1 MESLMANKYGVLDL
15 GSNSFHLKI
24 VEFKDQKIVNN
35 FKHKEFVKFGLAT
48 KSSGEVKNKYRKK
61 SIEALS
67 RISEIIKKD
76 PPNYLKVIGTNSL
89 RNINDNDFLEDM
101 ENTLGSSIEVIS
113 SDQEGKLIYDGVVN
127 TTNILPKNY
136 YILDIGGSST
146 EIISVKN
153 SLINK
158 ILSFNIGSLTL
169 NDKFFLT
176 SGSIKDWYESIIY
189 LSDVF
194 SELHEL
200 RRDNIDSKKSEN
212 FFAFGT
218 SGTVKAV
225 MRALDSF
232 GYKTENTY
240 SLEDLD
246 YLSHVL
252 INYENLYDKE
262 KKLLKNTIDI
272 NRLNI
277 MLSGLSILQTITI
290 ILEINTIAK
299 ANGALREGVL
309 YNLFQNKNI

>member
-1 MESLMANKYGVLDL
+1 MRDKYGVLDL

-35 FKHKEFVKFGLAT
+35 FKHKEFVKFGLAV
-48 KSSGEVKNKYRKK
+48 KNSGELKNKYRKK

-67 RISEIIKKD
+67 RISKIIKKD

-89 RNINDNDFLEDM
+89 RNINDNNFLKDM

-113 SDQEGKLIYDGVVN
+113 SDQEGKLIYDGVIN
-127 TTNILPKNY
+127 TTKILPKNY

-176 SGSIKDWYESIIY
+176 SGSIKNWYKSIIY

-200 RRDNIDSKKSEN
+200 RRDNIDLKKSEN

-225 MRALDSF
+225 IRSLDSF
-232 GYKTENTY
+232 GYKTANTY

-262 KKLLKNTIDI
+262 KKSLENTIDI

>member
-1 MESLMANKYGVLDL
+1 MRDKYGVLDL

-35 FKHKEFVKFGLAT
+35 FKHKEFVKFGLAV
-48 KSSGEVKNKYRKK
+48 KNSGELKNKYRKK

-67 RISEIIKKD
+67 RISKIIKKD

-89 RNINDNDFLEDM
+89 RNINDNNFLKDM

-113 SDQEGKLIYDGVVN
+113 SDQEGKLIYDGVIN
-127 TTNILPKNY
+127 TTKILPKNY

-176 SGSIKDWYESIIY
+176 NGSIKDWYESIIY

-200 RRDNIDSKKSEN
+200 RRDNIDLKKSEN

-225 MRALDSF
+225 IRSLDSF

-246 YLSHVL
+246 YLAHVL

>member
-1 MESLMANKYGVLDL
+1 MRDKYGVLDL

-35 FKHKEFVKFGLAT
+35 FKYKEFVKFGLAT

-61 SIEALS
+61 SIEVLS

-127 TTNILPKNY
+127 TTNILQKNY

-176 SGSIKDWYESIIY
+176 SGSIKNWYKSIIY

-225 MRALDSF
+225 IRSLDSF
-232 GYKTENTY
+232 GYKTANTY

-262 KKLLKNTIDI
+262 KKSLKNTIDI

>member
-1 MESLMANKYGVLDL
+1 MRDKYGVLDL

-35 FKHKEFVKFGLAT
+35 FKYKEFVKFGLAT

-61 SIEALS
+61 SIEVLS

-113 SDQEGKLIYDGVVN
+113 PNQEGKLIYDGVVN
-127 TTNILPKNY
+127 TTDILQKNY

-176 SGSIKDWYESIIY
+176 SGSIKNWYKSIIY

-200 RRDNIDSKKSEN
+200 RRDNIDLKKSEN

-225 MRALDSF
+225 IRSLDSF
-232 GYKTENTY
+232 GYKTANTY

-262 KKLLKNTIDI
+262 KKSLKNTIDI

>member
-1 MESLMANKYGVLDL
+1 MRDKYGVLDL

-35 FKHKEFVKFGLAT
+35 FKYKEFVKFGLAT

-61 SIEALS
+61 SIEVLS

-127 TTNILPKNY
+127 TTNILQKNY

-176 SGSIKDWYESIIY
+176 SGSIKNWYKSIIY

-225 MRALDSF
+225 IRSLDSF

-252 INYENLYDKE
+252 INYENLYEKE
-262 KKLLKNTIDI
+262 KKSLKNTIDI

>member
-1 MESLMANKYGVLDL
+1 MRDKYGVLDL

-35 FKHKEFVKFGLAT
+35 FKHKEFVKFGLAV
-48 KSSGEVKNKYRKK
+48 KNSGEVKNKYRKK

-67 RISEIIKKD
+67 RMSKIIKKD

-89 RNINDNDFLEDM
+89 RNINDNNFLKDM

-113 SDQEGKLIYDGVVN
+113 SDQEGKLIYDGVIN
-127 TTNILPKNY
+127 TTNSLPKNY

-176 SGSIKDWYESIIY
+176 SGSIKNWYKSIIY

-200 RRDNIDSKKSEN
+200 RRDNIDLKKSEN

-225 MRALDSF
+225 IRSLDSF
-232 GYKTENTY
+232 GYKTANTY

-262 KKLLKNTIDI
+262 KKSLKNTIDI

-290 ILEINTIAK
+290 ILQINTIAK

>member
-1 MESLMANKYGVLDL
+1 MRDKYGVLDL

-35 FKHKEFVKFGLAT
+35 FKHKEFVKFGLAV
-48 KSSGEVKNKYRKK
+48 KNSGEVKNKYRKK

-67 RISEIIKKD
+67 RMSKIIKKD

-89 RNINDNDFLEDM
+89 RNINDNNFLKDM

-113 SDQEGKLIYDGVVN
+113 SDQEGKLIYDGVIN
-127 TTNILPKNY
+127 TTNSLPKNY

-176 SGSIKDWYESIIY
+176 SGSIKNWYKSIIY

-225 MRALDSF
+225 IRSLDSF
-232 GYKTENTY
+232 GYKTANTY

-252 INYENLYDKE
+252 INYENLYEKE
-262 KKLLKNTIDI
+262 KKSLKNTIDI

-290 ILEINTIAK
+290 ILQINTIAK

>member
-1 MESLMANKYGVLDL
+1 MRDKYGVLDL

-35 FKHKEFVKFGLAT
+35 FKYKEFVKFGLAV
-48 KSSGEVKNKYRKK
+48 KHSGELKNKYRKK

-127 TTNILPKNY
+127 TTDILQKNY

-176 SGSIKDWYESIIY
+176 SGSIKNWYKSIIY

-225 MRALDSF
+225 IRSLDSF
-232 GYKTENTY
+232 GYKTANTY

-252 INYENLYDKE
+252 INYENLYEKE
-262 KKLLKNTIDI
+262 KKSLKNTIDI

>member
-1 MESLMANKYGVLDL
+1 M
-15 GSNSFHLKI
+15 
-24 VEFKDQKIVNN
+24 
-35 FKHKEFVKFGLAT
+35 
-48 KSSGEVKNKYRKK
+48 
-61 SIEALS
+61 
-67 RISEIIKKD
+67 
-76 PPNYLKVIGTNSL
+76 
-89 RNINDNDFLEDM
+89 
-101 ENTLGSSIEVIS
+101 
-113 SDQEGKLIYDGVVN
+113 
-127 TTNILPKNY
+127 
-136 YILDIGGSST
+136 
-146 EIISVKN
+146 
-153 SLINK
+153 
-158 ILSFNIGSLTL
+158 
-169 NDKFFLT
+169 
-176 SGSIKDWYESIIY
+176 
-189 LSDVF
+189 
-194 SELHEL
+194 HEL

-225 MRALDSF
+225 IRSLDSF
-232 GYKTENTY
+232 GYKTANTY

-262 KKLLKNTIDI
+262 KKSLKNTIDI

>member
-1 MESLMANKYGVLDL
+1 M
-15 GSNSFHLKI
+15 
-24 VEFKDQKIVNN
+24 
-35 FKHKEFVKFGLAT
+35 
-48 KSSGEVKNKYRKK
+48 
-61 SIEALS
+61 
-67 RISEIIKKD
+67 
-76 PPNYLKVIGTNSL
+76 
-89 RNINDNDFLEDM
+89 
-101 ENTLGSSIEVIS
+101 
-113 SDQEGKLIYDGVVN
+113 
-127 TTNILPKNY
+127 
-136 YILDIGGSST
+136 
-146 EIISVKN
+146 KN

-176 SGSIKDWYESIIY
+176 SGSIKDWYDSIIY

-200 RRDNIDSKKSEN
+200 RRDNIDLKKSEN

-225 MRALDSF
+225 IRSLDSF
-232 GYKTENTY
+232 GYKTTNTY

-262 KKLLKNTIDI
+262 KKSLKNIIDI

-290 ILEINTIAK
+290 ILQINTIAK

>member
-1 MESLMANKYGVLDL
+1 MRDKYGVLDL

-35 FKHKEFVKFGLAT
+35 FKYKEFVKFGLAT

-61 SIEALS
+61 SIEVLS

-127 TTNILPKNY
+127 TTDILQKNY

-225 MRALDSF
+225 IRSLDSF

-246 YLSHVL
+246 YLAHVL

-262 KKLLKNTIDI
+262 KKSLKNTIDI

>member
-1 MESLMANKYGVLDL
+1 MRNKYGVLDL

-24 VEFKDQKIVNN
+24 VEFKDQKIINN
-35 FKHKEFVKFGLAT
+35 FKHKEFVKFGLAI
-48 KSSGEVKNKYRKK
+48 KNSGEVKNKYRKK

-67 RISEIIKKD
+67 RISEILKKD

-127 TTNILPKNY
+127 TTYILPKNY

-176 SGSIKDWYESIIY
+176 NGSIKDWYESIIY

-225 MRALDSF
+225 IRSLDSF
-232 GYKTENTY
+232 GYKTENKY

-262 KKLLKNTIDI
+262 KKSLKNIIDI

-290 ILEINTIAK
+290 ILEINTLAK

>member
-1 MESLMANKYGVLDL
+1 MRDKYGVLDL

-35 FKHKEFVKFGLAT
+35 FKYKEFVKFGLAT

-61 SIEALS
+61 SIEVLS

-113 SDQEGKLIYDGVVN
+113 PNQEGKLIYDGVVN
-127 TTNILPKNY
+127 TTDILQKNY

-176 SGSIKDWYESIIY
+176 SGSIKNWYKSIIY

-225 MRALDSF
+225 IRSLDSF
-232 GYKTENTY
+232 GYKTANTY

-262 KKLLKNTIDI
+262 KKSLKNTIDI

>member
-1 MESLMANKYGVLDL
+1 MRDKYGVLDL

-35 FKHKEFVKFGLAT
+35 FKYKEFVKFGLAT

-61 SIEALS
+61 SIEVLS

-113 SDQEGKLIYDGVVN
+113 PNQEGKLIYDGVVN
-127 TTNILPKNY
+127 TTDILQKNY

-176 SGSIKDWYESIIY
+176 SGSIKNWYKSIIY

-200 RRDNIDSKKSEN
+200 TRDNIDSKKSEN

-225 MRALDSF
+225 IRSLDSF

-246 YLSHVL
+246 YLAHVL

>member
-1 MESLMANKYGVLDL
+1 M
-15 GSNSFHLKI
+15 
-24 VEFKDQKIVNN
+24 
-35 FKHKEFVKFGLAT
+35 
-48 KSSGEVKNKYRKK
+48 
-61 SIEALS
+61 
-67 RISEIIKKD
+67 
-76 PPNYLKVIGTNSL
+76 
-89 RNINDNDFLEDM
+89 
-101 ENTLGSSIEVIS
+101 
-113 SDQEGKLIYDGVVN
+113 
-127 TTNILPKNY
+127 
-136 YILDIGGSST
+136 
-146 EIISVKN
+146 
-153 SLINK
+153 
-158 ILSFNIGSLTL
+158 
-169 NDKFFLT
+169 
-176 SGSIKDWYESIIY
+176 
-189 LSDVF
+189 SDVF

-225 MRALDSF
+225 IRSLDSF
-232 GYKTENTY
+232 GYKTENKY

-262 KKLLKNTIDI
+262 KKSLKNIIDI

>member
-1 MESLMANKYGVLDL
+1 MRDKYGVLDL

-35 FKHKEFVKFGLAT
+35 FKYKEFVKFGLAT

-61 SIEALS
+61 SIEVLS

-113 SDQEGKLIYDGVVN
+113 SNQEGKLIYDGVVN
-127 TTNILPKNY
+127 TTDILQKNY

-176 SGSIKDWYESIIY
+176 SGSIKNWYKSIIY

-225 MRALDSF
+225 IRSLDSF
-232 GYKTENTY
+232 GYKTANTY

-262 KKLLKNTIDI
+262 KKSLKNTIDI

>member
-1 MESLMANKYGVLDL
+1 MRNKYGVLDL

-24 VEFKDQKIVNN
+24 VEFKDQKIINN

-127 TTNILPKNY
+127 TTYILPKNY

-176 SGSIKDWYESIIY
+176 NGSIKDWYESIIY

-225 MRALDSF
+225 IRSLDSF
-232 GYKTENTY
+232 GYKTENKY

-262 KKLLKNTIDI
+262 KKSLKNIIDI

-290 ILEINTIAK
+290 ILEINTLAK